1 MNTIENQREALESAS
16 ANTAVLSA
24 MGDAAKA
31 MKKAHQLDVDDVR
44 NSDELYQ
51 IMHKYISRFMTWWM
65 ISVSNRNSQMRSLKQ
80 FPAQQ
85 HLDRLAFS

>member
-44 NSDELYQ
+44 NSYVCTL
-51 IMHKYISRFMTWWM
+51 
-65 ISVSNRNSQMRSLKQ
+65 SN
-80 FPAQQ
+80 
-85 HLDRLAFS
+85 

>member
-51 IMHKYISRFMTWWM
+51 IMHEYICLRSRPVDPDVVRQCV
-65 ISVSNRNSQMRSLKQ
+65 SV
-80 FPAQQ
+80 
-85 HLDRLAFS
+85 

>member
-65 ISVSNRNSQMRSLKQ
+65 I
-80 FPAQQ
+80 
-85 HLDRLAFS
+85 

>member
-1 MNTIENQREALESAS
+1 
-16 ANTAVLSA
+16 

-51 IMHKYISRFMTWWM
+51 IMHKYISRFMT
-65 ISVSNRNSQMRSLKQ
+65 
-80 FPAQQ
+80 
-85 HLDRLAFS
+85 